1 MGAKTKKELEQQLAE
16 TEMRLRQFEE
26 AARSADEEH
35 ERLLAEARQREE
47 EIERQREEA
56 AQREA
61 ELRQRFEEANA
72 KALEAA
78 QSANAA
84 RAAVGGDLNVPLI
97 NKPKGN
103 ISIPDVMETTVNV
116 MYDEYQLML
125 RLLHSVAGFLDV
137 DRYKKDQDKETENA
151 VKAVMLKHFPVF
163 KRFRNEWPLDDLIAQ
178 YLRSQREH
186 QRTSDKA
193 KAANAAGLKLRRERK
208 ERAKAHREQL
218 EANMANQNI
227 DPALR

>member
-1 MGAKTKKELEQQLAE
+1 MERSELDGEYREVGA
-16 TEMRLRQFEE
+16 
-26 AARSADEEH
+26 H
-35 ERLLAEARQREE
+35 E
-47 EIERQREEA
+47 
-56 AQREA
+56 
-61 ELRQRFEEANA
+61 
-72 KALEAA
+72 
-78 QSANAA
+78 S
-84 RAAVGGDLNVPLI
+84 
-97 NKPKGN
+97 
-103 ISIPDVMETTVNV
+103 
-116 MYDEYQLML
+116 
-125 RLLHSVAGFLDV
+125 

>member
-1 MGAKTKKELEQQLAE
+1 MSKSCLIYL
-16 TEMRLRQFEE
+16 L

-61 ELRQRFEEANA
+61 ELRQRFEEATA

-84 RAAVGGDLNVPLI
+84 RAAAGGDLNVPLI

-103 ISIPDVMETTVNV
+103 VSIPDVMETTVNV

-125 RLLHSVAGFLDV
+125 VSTMLSRIRLVHYLLIRVKRLLHSVAGFLDV

-151 VKAVMLKHFPVF
+151 VKAVVSLSTLH
-163 KRFRNEWPLDDLIAQ
+163 
-178 YLRSQREH
+178 
-186 QRTSDKA
+186 SDFCI
-193 KAANAAGLKLRRERK
+193 GSLLCIPRC
-208 ERAKAHREQL
+208 
-218 EANMANQNI
+218 
-227 DPALR
+227 